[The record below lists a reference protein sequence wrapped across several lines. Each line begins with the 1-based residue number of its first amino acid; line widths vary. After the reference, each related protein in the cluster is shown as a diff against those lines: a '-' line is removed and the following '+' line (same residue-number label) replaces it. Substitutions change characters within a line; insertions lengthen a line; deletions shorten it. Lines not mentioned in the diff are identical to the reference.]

1 MIKKFLVISLF
12 IVSIVL
18 GATPEEI
25 RLEKALTSLQSS
37 DEVEQ
42 FRGYNECKAIYTKAT
57 SAKNTALIKSS
68 LEGIV
73 KGGELLRID
82 VAKYKSQLEKYSPP
96 SVESPALVVASR
108 SSQVVEVVQKP
119 LEFPKE
125 YLKTPSSVIV
135 QESPKVNTPIAIF
148 PIIKTPEIQ
157 RILLESKIKENSVE
171 LFFDSTIDPKEVRLS
186 KIIESDK
193 QRFRYIVD
201 IDNIKIAQ
209 TKIFDVPIKIRLAQ
223 YDTKTLRM
231 VIESSNAI
239 AIKPLVRGK
248 SILIDLSGVST
259 KSSQVQSASPTTVSP
274 EVPSVAAPLVVT
286 PPLQVP
292 PPLVVLPPRDRSKK
306 VIVIDPGHGG
316 KDSGAV
322 GNGHME
328 KEIVL
333 QISLSLAQRL
343 RSIGYVVYLTRESDF
358 FVELKDRTR
367 FANDKMSDL
376 FLSIHANSIAK
387 GSDVN
392 AAYGVETYFLSPGR
406 SERAMRVAAKE
417 NYEDMGEMGAYGK
430 LSFLNVL
437 NSEKI
442 IASNKLAIDIQKGV
456 LNSLRQQYP
465 NVKDNGA
472 REAPFWVLVGAQMPA
487 ILLEVGYIS
496 HPEES
501 NRIADTA
508 YQKEMVEGIVGGVKH
523 YFANNQ

>member
-1 MIKKFLVISLF
+1 MLKKFLFIALF
-12 IVSIVL
+12 LVSIAL
-18 GATPEEI
+18 GATSEEI
-25 RLEKALTSLQSS
+25 RLEKAYVSLQSS
-37 DEVEQ
+37 DEIEQ

-68 LEGIV
+68 LEGII

-82 VAKYKSQLEKYSPP
+82 VAKYKADLAKYSP
-96 SVESPALVVASR
+96 SAVESLALAAAPTPSKVIEPVH
-108 SSQVVEVVQKP
+108 KP

-125 YLKTPSSVIV
+125 YLKTPSNVMV
-135 QESPKVNTPIAIF
+135 QESPKVNTPIAVF
-148 PIIKTPEIQ
+148 PIIKAPEVQ
-157 RILLESKIKENSVE
+157 RILLESKIKESMVE
-171 LFFDSTIDPKEVRLS
+171 LFFDGAIDPKEVRLS

-193 QRFRYIVD
+193 QRFRYIID

-209 TKIFDVPIKIRLAQ
+209 TKIFDTPIKIRLAQ
-223 YDTKTLRM
+223 YDSKTLRM

-239 AIKPLVRGK
+239 AIKPLYRGK
-248 SILIDLSGVST
+248 SVLIDLSGVTT
-259 KSSQVQSASPTTVSP
+259 KPSQVQSVSPPVILP
-274 EVPSVAAPLVVT
+274 EVPSVIAPVVVT

-343 RSIGYVVYLTRESDF
+343 RSMGYVVYLTRESDF

-367 FANDKMSDL
+367 FANDKMADL

-387 GSDVN
+387 GSDIN

-456 LNSLRQQYP
+456 LNGLRPQYP

-508 YQKEMVEGIVGGVKH
+508 YQKEMIDGIVGGVKH
-523 YFANNQ
+523 YFANNP

>member
-1 MIKKFLVISLF
+1 MLKKFLF
-12 IVSIVL
+12 IVLVVVSVGL
-18 GATPEEI
+18 GATLEES
-25 RLEKALTSLQSS
+25 RLEKAQKALQSG
-37 DEVEQ
+37 DEIEQ
-42 FRGYNECKAIYTKAT
+42 FRGYNECKSLYAKAL
-57 SAKNTALIKSS
+57 SLKNSSLTIGS
-68 LEGIV
+68 LEGII
-73 KGGELLRID
+73 KGGELLHID
-82 VAKYKSQLEKYSPP
+82 VTKYKAELAKYSTNSQSSIQLPVVTVASPP
-96 SVESPALVVASR
+96 QKTVEPL
-108 SSQVVEVVQKP
+108 QKP

-125 YLKTPSSVIV
+125 YLKAPSNVIV
-135 QESPKVNTPIAIF
+135 QESPKVSAPIAMF
-148 PIIKTPEIQ
+148 PSITVPVAQ
-157 RILLESKIKENSVE
+157 RRLVESKFKDGTVE
-171 LFFDSTIDPKEVRLS
+171 LIFDGFIDPKEVHLS
-186 KIIESDK
+186 KIIESEK
-193 QRFRYIVD
+193 QRFRYILD
-201 IDNIKIAQ
+201 IDNVKVAQ
-209 TKIFDVPIKIRLAQ
+209 TKLFDAPAKIRFAQ
-223 YDTKTLRM
+223 YDSKTLRM
-231 VIESSNAI
+231 VVESTNAI
-239 AIKPLVRGK
+239 AIKPIYKGK
-248 SILIDLSGVST
+248 SVLIDLAGIT
-259 KSSQVQSASPTTVSP
+259 KASVES
-274 EVPSVAAPLVVT
+274 EISVPLVPAVVAPIVQ
-286 PPLQVP
+286 PPLNVP
-292 PPLVVLPPRDRSKK
+292 PPLVILPPRDRTKK

-343 RSIGYVVYLTRESDF
+343 KSLGYVVHLTRDSDF

-387 GSDVN
+387 GSDAN

-417 NYEDMGEMGAYGK
+417 NYEDMGEMGTYGK

-456 LNSLRQQYP
+456 LNGLRQEYP

-487 ILLEVGYIS
+487 ILLETGYIS

-501 NRIADTA
+501 SRIADPA
-508 YQKEMVEGIVGGVKH
+508 YQKEMIDGIVNGVKH
-523 YFANNQ
+523 YFANNP